1 MVKNPH
7 ANTGDTGSIPGLGGS
22 PGEGNGK
29 PLQYSCLEN
38 SMARGGWWATVRG
51 VAELDTSEPPSTQ
64 QAPLPR
70 GPWSPLVAIFG
81 SAVRFYLVCGGLE
94 WPGPHALAF
103 LSEMAA
109 VWSHNSV
116 QEGCLMSSADGPP
129 CCPMTASKAAAQV
142 VPLFP
147 QL

>member
-29 PLQYSCLEN
+29 PLQYSCREN
-38 SMARGGWWATVRG
+38 SMARGGWWATVHG
-51 VAELDTSEPPSTQ
+51 VAELDTSESSTQ
-64 QAPLPR
+64 QAPFPR

-81 SAVRFYLVCGGLE
+81 SAVRFYLVCGGQE

-116 QEGCLMSSADGPP
+116 QEGCLTSSADGPP
-129 CCPMTASKAAAQV
+129 CCPMTASKAVAQV